1 MIIKRVF
8 TNQIMV
14 RLDDTFE
21 RKNRTK
27 FWFASRNLVPV
38 VIALSKVP
46 TNTQA
51 GITSTKRL

>member
-38 VIALSKVP
+38 VPLESAI
-46 TNTQA
+46 
-51 GITSTKRL
+51 